1 MKTVNAV
8 IRLRK
13 DSEADFERVKDVFI
27 PADGEMVLVDTADK
41 GLRVKVG
48 DGVSTF
54 AQLEYTTLGS
64 ADLKAGVGIEV
75 GPDGA
80 ISIADSYTNN
90 ILSSA
95 SGAAERAS
103 SAAVTA
109 GNYAAQ
115 AIQAQQAIDRKIW
128 YGTMAEYN
136 ALESVSN
143 STIYI
148 ILHE

>member
-41 GLRVKVG
+41 GLRIKIG

-54 AQLEYTTLGS
+54 ANLDYFALGDDIKIGAGLEKA
-64 ADLKAGVGIEV
+64 ADGTVS
-75 GPDGA
+75 
-80 ISIADSYTNN
+80 ISDSY
-90 ILSSA
+90 IDDAVSSA
-95 SGAAERAS
+95 SQSADRAS
-103 SAAVTA
+103 QSAITA
-109 GNYAAQ
+109 GNYAVQ
-115 AIQAQQAIDRKIW
+115 AIQAQQAIDKKIW